1 MLATRTF
8 HVVHGDA
15 RVQPQGVRLVV
26 HFDLPLA
33 WRATGLCRVCSAA
46 VVPGRWRFVVDGR
59 PASRELPRQTRARGG
74 REAGRRARVVSET
87 SHEGILDHVLALTQE
102 AHTKTLCSYDAYD
115 SPLDH

>member
-1 MLATRTF
+1 MLSTAP
-8 HVVHGDA
+8 HAID
-15 RVQPQGVRLVV
+15 VQPQGVHLVV

-46 VVPGRWRFVVDGR
+46 VVPARWRFVVDGR